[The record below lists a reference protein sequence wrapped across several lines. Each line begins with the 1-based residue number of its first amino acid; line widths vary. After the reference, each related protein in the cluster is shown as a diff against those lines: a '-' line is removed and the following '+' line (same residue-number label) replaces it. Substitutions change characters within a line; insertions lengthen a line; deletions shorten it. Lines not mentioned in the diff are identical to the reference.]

1 MKSDP
6 LKTNELRINA
16 IVLLYVMIFAN
27 AASQKGGGRGGEGGK
42 GQCEYL
48 IIYVGPKTQL
58 SRVLWGWRFE
68 PLFTY
73 SSMFIND

>member
-1 MKSDP
+1 
-6 LKTNELRINA
+6 
-16 IVLLYVMIFAN
+16 MIFAN
-27 AASQKGGGRGGEGGK
+27 AASQKGGGE

-68 PLFTY
+68 FEPLFTY
-73 SSMFIND
+73 SSMFIKMTSFDLKY

>member
-27 AASQKGGGRGGEGGK
+27 AASQKGGGKGGDSVNIWLFMLG
-42 GQCEYL
+42 L
-48 IIYVGPKTQL
+48 TQL

-73 SSMFIND
+73 SSIFIND

>member
-1 MKSDP
+1 M
-6 LKTNELRINA
+6 
-16 IVLLYVMIFAN
+16 LLHRKKV
-27 AASQKGGGRGGEGGK
+27 GREGRE

-68 PLFTY
+68 FEPLFTY
-73 SSMFIND
+73 SSMFIKMTSFDLKY

>member
-27 AASQKGGGRGGEGGK
+27 AASQKGGGEGG
-42 GQCEYL
+42 GDSVN
-48 IIYVGPKTQL
+48 I
-58 SRVLWGWRFE
+58 
-68 PLFTY
+68 
-73 SSMFIND
+73 